1 MTGKIVVEVDSGKY
15 KNVELPLEEAER
27 LLAIVTKKLGFESG
41 DVNEAYRI
49 MRNFDAFY
57 ETQKKKFK
65 DYLVPSKSMND
76 MILGKVIV
84 DKVKLVKEGNKRI
97 VMISFD
103 RRVPLDVIVEALN
116 EMGYDVEV
124 KEYSIA

>member
-1 MTGKIVVEVDSGKY
+1 
-15 KNVELPLEEAER
+15 
-27 LLAIVTKKLGFESG
+27 
-41 DVNEAYRI
+41 
-49 MRNFDAFY
+49 
-57 ETQKKKFK
+57 
-65 DYLVPSKSMND
+65 MND